1 MTWMIVGLGN
11 PGPSYAKHR
20 HNIGFMVIDKM
31 ATSVG
36 GGFREKFHAHWAR
49 GTVSGKDALLLKPM
63 TWMNL
68 SGTSVGEA
76 GAFYKV
82 KPDQCI
88 VLHDELD
95 IPFGEVRVKVGGG
108 HAGHNGLRSIF
119 EHYGKDFVRVRCGI
133 GRPKHGDVTNHVL
146 GDFRGEELIELPLL
160 IDRAVAAVTL
170 VLERGAEAAQNAT
183 NAKAP
188 PRNTQKAKPKPEGA
202 KAEGAKPEGAK
213 AEGGKAEGAKPE
225 GSGKAEGAKAE
236 GAKIA
241 AARVGDEA

>member
-146 GDFRGEELIELPLL
+146 GDFRGEALNELPL
-160 IDRAVAAVTL
+160 
-170 VLERGAEAAQNAT
+170 
-183 NAKAP
+183 
-188 PRNTQKAKPKPEGA
+188 PRNTQKAKPKSEGAKPEGAKPEGA
-202 KAEGAKPEGAK
+202 KAEGAKSEGAKPEGAK
-213 AEGGKAEGAKPE
+213 AEGGKTEGAKAEGAKPE
-225 GSGKAEGAKAE
+225 GGKAEGAKAE

-241 AARVGDEA
+241 SARVGDEA